1 MEGLK
6 VRGKNVKGKKVR
18 RKGVESEM
26 ICWLFGKSESKR
38 EKKEMNLVKDIN
50 NPMLMCYSNN
60 FQ

>member
-1 MEGLK
+1 VEGLK

>member
-1 MEGLK
+1 MK